1 MKKLAFVTLV
11 ILSVGLAM
19 VVVGAIFHSITF
31 TGNFNPNTTSG
42 LSDVLVT
49 VGYIV
54 AGLSGVVLTALG
66 VSTAIKGGSEK

>member
-1 MKKLAFVTLV
+1 MKKLAMITLV

-19 VVVGAIFHSITF
+19 VVVGAIFHSIAF
-31 TGNFNPNTTSG
+31 TGNFNPNTANG

-66 VSTAIKGGSEK
+66 VSTAIRGSEK